1 VDNRPSSSFI
11 LADVWGFL
19 NQWKQAISI
28 EAISMYSKG
37 SICTDFLFAKPSFAS
52 GLVRAIDLCGHFDR
66 YNSSGSES
74 EADERA
80 IRVDWLV
87 VGKDMNDAFERVKS
101 K

>member
-1 VDNRPSSSFI
+1 
-11 LADVWGFL
+11 
-19 NQWKQAISI
+19 
-28 EAISMYSKG
+28 MYSKG
-37 SICTDFLFAKPSFAS
+37 SICTGFLFAQPSFAS

-87 VGKDMNDAFERVKS
+87 VGKDMNDAFERAKS

>member
-1 VDNRPSSSFI
+1 MFGGSEVI
-11 LADVWGFL
+11 L
-19 NQWKQAISI
+19 I
-28 EAISMYSKG
+28 EEIAMYSKG
-37 SICTDFLFAKPSFAS
+37 SICTDFLFARPSFAS
-52 GLVRAIDLCGHFDR
+52 GLVRAIDLCGHFDT

-87 VGKDMNDAFERVKS
+87 VGKDMNAAFEGAKS

>member
-1 VDNRPSSSFI
+1 VDNRPSSGFI
-11 LADVWGFL
+11 LADVWGL
-19 NQWKQAISI
+19 PASVEAKQSI

-52 GLVRAIDLCGHFDR
+52 GLGRAIDLCGHFDK

-87 VGKDMNDAFERVKS
+87 VGKDMNDAFEQVKS